1 LVNEERAMKR
11 NRNRVKSPEVEA
23 VGAEEGEHEGD
34 SDLLVEISEEAELF
48 HTPRGES
55 YAAAAVRGHAE
66 AMSAWSA
73 ESSCATRGV
82 LSADI
87 ADRADN
93 HPGAREK
100 SGPKVPCTR
109 LPSLWAPVRVDAS
122 RNEW

>member
-1 LVNEERAMKR
+1 MNNDRAMKKK
-11 NRNRVKSPEVEA
+11 RVKSPEVEA
-23 VGAEEGEHEGD
+23 VGAEEGEHESD
-34 SDLLVEISEEAELF
+34 ADLLVAILEETELF

-55 YAAAAVRGHAE
+55 CATVPVRGHTE
-66 AMSAWSA
+66 AMSALSA
-73 ESSCATRGV
+73 ESSCASRGV

-109 LPSLWAPVRVDAS
+109 LPSLWVPVRVDAS

>member
-1 LVNEERAMKR
+1 MKKKR
-11 NRNRVKSPEVEA
+11 KRVKGPEVEA
-23 VGAEEGEHEGD
+23 VGAEEGEHESD
-34 SDLLVEISEEAELF
+34 ADLLVAILEETELF
-48 HTPRGES
+48 HRPRGES
-55 YAAAAVRGHAE
+55 CATVPVRGHTE
-66 AMSAWSA
+66 AMSALSA
-73 ESSCATRGV
+73 ESSCASRGV

-109 LPSLWAPVRVDAS
+109 LPSLWVPVRVDAS

>member
-1 LVNEERAMKR
+1 MKW
-11 NRNRVKSPEVEA
+11 NRVKSPEVEA
-23 VGAEEGEHEGD
+23 VGAEEGEHESD
-34 SDLLVEISEEAELF
+34 ADLLVAISEEAELF

-55 YAAAAVRGHAE
+55 YATAAVRGHAE
-66 AMSAWSA
+66 AMSALSA
-73 ESSCATRGV
+73 ESSCASRGV

-100 SGPKVPCTR
+100 SGPKVSCTS
-109 LPSLWAPVRVDAS
+109 LPPLWVPVRVDAS

>member
-1 LVNEERAMKR
+1 MKKK
-11 NRNRVKSPEVEA
+11 RVKSPEVEA
-23 VGAEEGEHEGD
+23 VGAEEGEHE
-34 SDLLVEISEEAELF
+34 SDAGLLIVISDEAELF

-55 YAAAAVRGHAE
+55 YAAAAVRGLAE
-66 AMSAWSA
+66 AMSALSA
-73 ESSCATRGV
+73 ESSCAPRGA

>member
-1 LVNEERAMKR
+1 MNEERATKW
-11 NRNRVKSPEVEA
+11 NRVKSPEVEA
-23 VGAEEGEHEGD
+23 VGAEEGEHESD
-34 SDLLVEISEEAELF
+34 ADLLIAISEEAELF

-55 YAAAAVRGHAE
+55 YATVPVRGYAE
-66 AMSAWSA
+66 AMSALSA

-93 HPGAREK
+93 HPGDREK
-100 SGPKVPCTR
+100 SGPQVPCSS
-109 LPSLWAPVRVDAS
+109 LPSLWVPVRVDAS